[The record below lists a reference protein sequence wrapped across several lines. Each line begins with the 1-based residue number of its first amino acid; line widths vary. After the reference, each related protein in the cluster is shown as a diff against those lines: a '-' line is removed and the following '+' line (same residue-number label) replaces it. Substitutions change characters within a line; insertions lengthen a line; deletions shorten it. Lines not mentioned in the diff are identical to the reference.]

1 METKKISRRD
11 LLRGTGA
18 LVVSFSLWSPATRA
32 LAQGAGAVPA
42 GGAGMPTPDA
52 TSLDSWLAIAADGNV
67 TVFTSKV
74 ELGTGT
80 QTALAQIVAEE
91 LDVRFARI
99 RMVTGD
105 TATTIDQGLT
115 VASRTVERAGPQLRQ
130 ASAAGRQA
138 LLQLASAQLN
148 APAEKLQVTDGV
160 VSVVGGAGKK
170 VSYAELVGGKRFNVK
185 ITATGTGWDLKVAP
199 EVKAKDPKTYKIV
212 GTPVPRMDL
221 PPKFTG
227 EFEYSADVRVPGM
240 LHGRVVRPPKVNT
253 KPASVDESSIKN
265 IPGVVKVVQEGSFLG
280 VVAQTEWAAI
290 RAARTLKVT
299 WTAPEN
305 KYPETKEEVFDYLKN
320 TKSVRDQAVVN
331 RGDVD
336 KAMSGASKTFDITY
350 RWPFQLHGMFGPS
363 CAVADVRGDQ
373 ATVWSATQ
381 GSFSTRERVAKLLN
395 VPQPNVRV
403 IYAEGSGSYGRL
415 QNDDSAEDAAVM
427 SRALGKP
434 VRVQWSRADEHAWET
449 KGPAQLMTVRAAVDA
464 QGKITAWDF
473 LDRSFPWSEEG
484 NPLLASRQTGL
495 KPTEVGF
502 TNGNGGGGQIYNIE
516 NQKVTAA
523 MIPWV
528 FPDPMPLRA
537 SNLRAPGDLSRCF
550 SSETALDEIAASVG
564 VDPVAFRLRYLT
576 DKSTPGTQRII
587 DVLNAATKKADWK
600 PRITG
605 ASAAAASNAP
615 KATGRGVAV
624 ANRGNSMTASVVDV
638 EVDRTTGKV
647 TVKRVTLAHDCGLI
661 VNPDGLKNQIEGN
674 IIQGV
679 SRALL
684 EEVKFDA
691 TGIKTLDWVSYP
703 ILHFPDV
710 PEIDIVLLDRKD
722 MPSLGAGEASMV
734 SVPAAIANAVADA
747 VGFRA
752 REIPM
757 TPDRVLSGIKSG
769 VTSSELR
776 PA

>member
-1 METKKISRRD
+1 MKEQTISRRD
-11 LLRGTGA
+11 LLKGAGA
-18 LVVSFSLWSPATRA
+18 LVVSFSLWSPVTRA
-32 LAQGAGAVPA
+32 LGQAAGAAPGV
-42 GGAGMPTPDA
+42 PTPDA
-52 TSLDSWLAIAADGNV
+52 TSLDSWLAVAADGNV

-91 LDVRFARI
+91 LDVPFGRI
-99 RMVTGD
+99 RMETGD
-105 TATTIDQGLT
+105 TAKTVDQGLT

-130 ASAAGRQA
+130 AAAAGRQA
-138 LLQLASAQLN
+138 LLQLASTRLN
-148 APAEKLQVTDGV
+148 APAEKLQVSDGV
-160 VSVVGGAGKK
+160 VSVAGGAGKK
-170 VSYAELVGGKRFNVK
+170 VSYAELVGGKRFNVR

-212 GTPVPRMDL
+212 GTSAPRMDL

-227 EFEYSADVRVPGM
+227 EFMYSADVRVPGM
-240 LHGRVVRPPKVNT
+240 LHGRVVRPPTVNT
-253 KPASVDESSIKN
+253 KPASVDEDSIRG

-280 VVAQTEWAAI
+280 VVAETEWAAI
-290 RAARTLKVT
+290 RAARTLKAT
-299 WTAPEN
+299 WSAPEN
-305 KYPETKEEVFDYLKN
+305 KYPSTADEVFDYLKN
-320 TKSVRDQAVVN
+320 TKSVRDQVVVN
-331 RGDVD
+331 RGDLD
-336 KAMSGASKTFDITY
+336 TAISQGSKSFDLTY
-350 RWPFQLHGMFGPS
+350 HWPFQLHGMFGPS

-381 GSFSTRERVAKLLN
+381 GSFSTRTRVAKLLG
-395 VPQPNVRV
+395 VPETNVRV

-415 QNDDSAEDAAVM
+415 QNDDAVEDATVM

-434 VRVQWSRADEHAWET
+434 VRVQWMRADEHGWEP

-464 QGKITAWDF
+464 QGKVTAWDF

-484 NPLLASRQTGL
+484 NPLLASRQIGL

-502 TNGNGGGGQIYNIE
+502 TNGNGGGGQIYNFE
-516 NQKVTAA
+516 NQKVVAA

-528 FPDPMPLRA
+528 WPDPMPLRS

-550 SSETALDEIAASVG
+550 ASETALDEIAASVG
-564 VDPVAFRLRYLT
+564 ADPVEFRLRYLT
-576 DKSTPGTQRII
+576 DKRII

-600 PRITG
+600 PRPPGANAAPGTG
-605 ASAAAASNAP
+605 AL
-615 KATGRGVAV
+615 KAEGCGVAV
-624 ANRGNSMTASVVDV
+624 ANRGNSMTASVAEV
-638 EVDRTTGKV
+638 EVDRNSGKV

-691 TGIKTLDWVSYP
+691 TGIKSLDWISYP
-703 ILHFPDV
+703 ILRFPEV
-710 PEIDIVLLDRKD
+710 PEIDIVLINRPE

-734 SVPAAIANAVADA
+734 SVPAAITNAIFDA
-747 VGFRA
+747 VGIRL
-752 REIPM
+752 REVPM
-757 TPDRVLSGIKSG
+757 TPERVLSAMKAG

-776 PA
+776 RSG